1 MKILVTGGLGFIGS
15 ALIRK
20 ILDSTKDHVLNVDCC
35 TYASMPE
42 ALEGKE
48 KNNRYNFLKIDIS
61 NYDLINKAIQSF
73 KPNKI
78 FHLAAESHVDRSI
91 VNPAVFMYTNIM
103 GTFNILQSIKLSKN
117 ILPSDFVLLHV
128 STDEVFGSLTFD
140 ENPFNEMSSYQ
151 PNSPYSASKA
161 SSDLLVR
168 AWHET
173 YDINTVINVKD
184 ASIFHRYNTILN
196 NVNFKINKGEFV
208 YLIGKTGSGKS
219 SLLKTIYGDLIL
231 KMGSINVDG
240 HEIKDIKKSEL
251 PLIRR
256 KLGIIFQDFQL
267 FQDRSIA
274 ENLIF
279 VMKATGWKK
288 NIINDNVLKLLSKV
302 GIEDKA
308 NRYPHQLSGGEQQR
322 AVIARALINNPII
335 LIADEPTGNLD
346 PKVSENI
353 FKLFLEINKK
363 GTTILMATHN
373 YELIKKFNNR
383 TLNCIEGKVEE
394 INVNNI

>member
-1 MKILVTGGLGFIGS
+1 M
-15 ALIRK
+15 
-20 ILDSTKDHVLNVDCC
+20 
-35 TYASMPE
+35 
-42 ALEGKE
+42 
-48 KNNRYNFLKIDIS
+48 
-61 NYDLINKAIQSF
+61 
-73 KPNKI
+73 
-78 FHLAAESHVDRSI
+78 
-91 VNPAVFMYTNIM
+91 TN
-103 GTFNILQSIKLSKN
+103 
-117 ILPSDFVLLHV
+117 
-128 STDEVFGSLTFD
+128 
-140 ENPFNEMSSYQ
+140 
-151 PNSPYSASKA
+151 
-161 SSDLLVR
+161 
-168 AWHET
+168 
-173 YDINTVINVKD
+173 DINTVIDVKD

-196 NVNFKINKGEFV
+196 DVNFKINKGEFV
-208 YLIGKTGSGKS
+208 YIIGKTGSGKS

-231 KMGSINVDG
+231 KMGSINVVG
-240 HEIKDIKKSEL
+240 HEMRNIKKSKL
-251 PLIRR
+251 PFIRR

-302 GIEDKA
+302 GLEDKA

-373 YELIKKFNNR
+373 YELIKKFNKR
-383 TLNCIEGKVEE
+383 ILNCTEGRVEE
-394 INVNNI
+394 ISVNHI

>member
-1 MKILVTGGLGFIGS
+1 M
-15 ALIRK
+15 
-20 ILDSTKDHVLNVDCC
+20 
-35 TYASMPE
+35 
-42 ALEGKE
+42 
-48 KNNRYNFLKIDIS
+48 
-61 NYDLINKAIQSF
+61 IN
-73 KPNKI
+73 
-78 FHLAAESHVDRSI
+78 D
-91 VNPAVFMYTNIM
+91 T
-103 GTFNILQSIKLSKN
+103 
-117 ILPSDFVLLHV
+117 
-128 STDEVFGSLTFD
+128 
-140 ENPFNEMSSYQ
+140 
-151 PNSPYSASKA
+151 
-161 SSDLLVR
+161 
-168 AWHET
+168 
-173 YDINTVINVKD
+173 NTVIDVKD

-196 NVNFKINKGEFV
+196 DVNFKIKKGEFV
-208 YLIGKTGSGKS
+208 YIIGKTGSGKS

-231 KMGSINVDG
+231 KMGSINVVG
-240 HEIKDIKKSEL
+240 HEMKNIKKSKL
-251 PLIRR
+251 PFIRR

-302 GIEDKA
+302 GLEDKA

-383 TLNCIEGKVEE
+383 TLNCIRGKVEE
-394 INVNNI
+394 ININNI